1 LGALRPDQAASDN
14 GDVGRHQ
21 QSTC

>member
-1 LGALRPDQAASDN
+1 LGALRPDQAASDDS
-14 GDVGRHQ
+14 DVGRHW